1 MIELGAHGELETEG
15 KAPGRRG
22 PRGGDLD
29 NPKRNP
35 EARARSHNGSRL
47 ADGTITLHNFRES
60 ATFGREHE
68 LPWHRMAA
76 HMLVAKIPT
85 KKIAESAGVTEPTVS
100 QLKAQRWFQELLATI
115 ATDQGQEILNIVKGE
130 ALASVSKLVSLR
142 DNAESERVQLAAATT
157 LLEHAEGKPVQR
169 NVNISA
175 HTTFRN
181 EQEEYSELQKELE
194 TLRGMKTV

>member
-1 MIELGAHGELETEG
+1 MEG
-15 KAPGRRG
+15 VGVAPRRLG
-22 PRGGDLD
+22 PRGGNLD
-29 NPKRNP
+29 ARNP
-35 EARARSHNGSRL
+35 EARRRPLTAARL
-47 ADGTITLHNFRES
+47 EDGTITLHNFRES
-60 ATFGREHE
+60 AAWGREHE

-85 KKIAESAGVTEPTVS
+85 KKIAEAAGVTEATVHH
-100 QLKAQRWFQELLATI
+100 LKANRWFQELLATI

-130 ALASVSKLVSLR
+130 ALASVSKLVALR

-181 EQEEYSELQKELE
+181 EQEEYNELQKELE
-194 TLRGMKTV
+194 SLRSMSK